1 MSSFK
6 KLILIILFFLQTLNV
21 SASNIAVIDLE
32 KIINNNANYKE
43 FLKQIEEDQKIYLDN
58 FALKEREI
66 KNLLNEIEKSKLI
79 LNENE
84 INIMINNYNEK
95 LKLHSE
101 KYNNFNI
108 HYQEEII
115 KSRKVIFDK
124 IMILLEEYAL
134 NNEIELILDSTT
146 YLIAS
151 NSINITNFIENKI
164 NEIKINLEFE
174 SFE

>member
-151 NSINITNFIENKI
+151 NSINIKI
-164 NEIKINLEFE
+164 LLKIKLMKLR
-174 SFE
+174 